1 MSVSAELWKLE
12 SAARV
17 PQPDPTPTSA
27 GVFGRDVLADDPFA
41 GLVRQVFVSTESSV
55 APRKVL
61 FLAADQE
68 TRVVERCEKSA
79 LTLATLSGQK
89 TAVIGGALVSPSAKR
104 PPQSVTKSNLWRAHS
119 VALSDRVW
127 RLPGWLFR
135 DRLAQEN
142 FEPRGSMAEFRAI
155 FQYFIFAT
163 SAGSGELPAFAGLCD
178 DAVLGV
184 TAKKTK
190 KEVAL
195 RAKQQLGQYKLPLLG
210 TVLIDRVFDVPEAIY
225 RRL

>member
-68 TRVVERCEKSA
+68 TRVVELCEKSA
-79 LTLATLSGQK
+79 LTLATLSARKRQLLAEHWYPLRQNGLHR
-89 TAVIGGALVSPSAKR
+89 VLPNPICGALTR
-104 PPQSVTKSNLWRAHS
+104 WR
-119 VALSDRVW
+119 
-127 RLPGWLFR
+127 
-135 DRLAQEN
+135 
-142 FEPRGSMAEFRAI
+142 
-155 FQYFIFAT
+155 
-163 SAGSGELPAFAGLCD
+163 
-178 DAVLGV
+178 
-184 TAKKTK
+184 
-190 KEVAL
+190 
-195 RAKQQLGQYKLPLLG
+195 
-210 TVLIDRVFDVPEAIY
+210 
-225 RRL
+225 